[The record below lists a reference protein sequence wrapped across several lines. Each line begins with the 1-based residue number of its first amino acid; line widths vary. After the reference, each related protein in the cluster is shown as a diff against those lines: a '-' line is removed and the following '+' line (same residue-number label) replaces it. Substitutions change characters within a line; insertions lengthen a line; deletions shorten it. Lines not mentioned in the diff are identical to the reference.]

1 MSLKC
6 FPHNRS
12 YQDHTSAQAVSA
24 TAAALATSVTTLVL
38 SIFSPAAL
46 AADQVSFDYD
56 AFINSNERLQSQQMQ
71 QLVKANQDFQHGVTL
86 ACAQAIQSS
95 SEKQPL
101 KQKPLK
107 NWGHLEEL
115 QSLWKQS
122 AQQWQKVQVFPLGPN
137 TDTTVRLNITF
148 WPDKKNLVERK
159 VKGLIKQ
166 GESVDLSLGGIAVQ
180 GLAASEY
187 LLFDPRHLK
196 HATVKQT
203 CPSLQVISAK
213 SLANGQA
220 LLTRWQESEFLEHWH
235 DAGLGNDTFASTTQ
249 AAGYLLAGLAQSAE
263 IIAKDKVYK
272 PFRLNKDQAKS
283 NVYLSENWR
292 SGLNLDNIQRNIADI
307 EQLYLGVDGTNGPHR
322 LLLRKGFTAEAE
334 AIQHQLTA
342 LKAQATQLQQMQQQ
356 AFAQSEGRELAKNFY
371 QNLKQL
377 EKALKKPLPSFN
389 LAQKFNSRDG
399 D

>member
-6 FPHNRS
+6 FPHNGS
-12 YQDHTSAQAVSA
+12 YQDRTSVKAVSA
-24 TAAALATSVTTLVL
+24 TAAAAAALATSVTTLAL

-56 AFINSNERLQSQQMQ
+56 AFINSNEQLQSQQMQ

-86 ACAQAIQSS
+86 ACSQSMQS
-95 SEKQPL
+95 ASEKQPL
-101 KQKPLK
+101 
-107 NWGHLEEL
+107 NHWGHLEEL

-148 WPDKKNLVERK
+148 WPDRKNLVERK
-159 VKGLIKQ
+159 MKGLIKQ
-166 GESVDLSLGGIAVQ
+166 GKGVDLSLGGISVQ

-196 HATVKQT
+196 HATIQQT

-263 IIAKDKVYK
+263 IVAKDKVYK
-272 PFRLNKDQAKS
+272 PFRLNKDQAQS

-292 SGLNLDNIQRNIADI
+292 SGLNLDNIQQNISDI

-322 LLLRKGFTAEAE
+322 LLLRKGFTAEAK
-334 AIQHQLTA
+334 AIQQQLTA
-342 LKAQATQLQQMQQQ
+342 LKAQAAQLQQMQQQ
-356 AFAQSEGRELAKNFY
+356 AFVQSEGRELAKSFY